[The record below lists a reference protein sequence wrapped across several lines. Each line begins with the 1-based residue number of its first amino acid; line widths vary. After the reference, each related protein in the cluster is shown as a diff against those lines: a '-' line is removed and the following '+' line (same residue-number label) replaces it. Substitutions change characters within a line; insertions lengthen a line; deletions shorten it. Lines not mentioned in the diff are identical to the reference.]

1 MTRLMRELIE
11 KLEAL
16 SEAEQDALA
25 REVLHMI
32 EAGAA
37 DGDVYVLTPE
47 QEEEVRRALED
58 GEPNASPRRSKPS
71 LPATGNEGHL
81 PCPRPRAPQA
91 D

>member
-25 REVLHMI
+25 REFLHVI
-32 EAGAA
+32 EAGSGEGA
-37 DGDVYVLTPE
+37 VYILTPE

-58 GEPNASPRRSKPS
+58 GEPNASPEEVEAFFARFR
-71 LPATGNEGHL
+71 G
-81 PCPRPRAPQA
+81 
-91 D
+91 

>member
-16 SEAEQDALA
+16 PEAEQDALA
-25 REVLHMI
+25 REVLYMI

-58 GEPNASPRRSKPS
+58 GEPVLEEEEARRF
-71 LPATGNEGHL
+71 LRGLGA
-81 PCPRPRAPQA
+81 
-91 D
+91 

>member
-16 SEAEQDALA
+16 PEAEQDALA
-25 REVLHMI
+25 REFLHVI

-37 DGDVYVLTPE
+37 EGDVYVLTPE

-58 GEPNASPRRSKPS
+58 GEPVLEEEEARRF
-71 LPATGNEGHL
+71 LRGLGA
-81 PCPRPRAPQA
+81 
-91 D
+91 